1 MPRLPFRIALFLSS
15 YAPLFALL
23 AYTNRH
29 STTACRTL
37 VVITVLSVGALI
49 VVMLVQRDEHGPV
62 LRIEHARPK
71 DGDVLAYMATYLVP
85 FLGVDL
91 TDADGV
97 VVFVGFLLVL
107 GIVYVNSNMLFV
119 NPLLSIAGYHT
130 FDVTDPQGH
139 EYTLITKR
147 DGLDPGTELC
157 PAQVSR
163 YIRLEVR
170 R

>member
-23 AYTNRH
+23 AYTSRRCNM
-29 STTACRTL
+29 ALWTL
-37 VVITVLSVGALI
+37 VAVTVISVAALI
-49 VVMLVQRDEHGPV
+49 VVMLMQRNERGPV
-62 LRIEHARPK
+62 LRIAHARPK

-85 FLGVDL
+85 FLGVDM
-91 TDADGV
+91 TKGDDV

-119 NPLLSIAGYHT
+119 NPLLSLARFHT

-139 EYTLITKR
+139 QYTLITR
-147 DGLDPGTELC
+147 REGIDPGIEIR

-163 YIRLEVR
+163 YIRLEIHR
-170 R
+170 